1 MPYVT
6 VSDLCYKHVLIMQVI
21 TQSKPMKINFT
32 DQQIVDGLKDDYDL
46 NQLRLFQHQFFH
58 KFKGYIYKIAI
69 HRCLS
74 FPDSQEMA
82 TDITQQTFIN
92 AFRKIKDFD
101 LSREADQSRHEV
113 IIKAW
118 LGTIANNCFKKEYAK
133 RKDHVYL
140 DDLKSK
146 PEEGKFDL
154 FESLYGDEPIEVPN
168 EFRSKL
174 REAMKNLTEEQRH
187 VIEVYAGEG
196 CINSTQK
203 LSESAMQYLCKTFDT
218 SSDNI
223 RQIKK
228 RALDKIKKYC
238 FQTSK

>member
-1 MPYVT
+1 
-6 VSDLCYKHVLIMQVI
+6 MQVI

-32 DQQIVDGLKDDYDL
+32 DQQIVDGLKDDDDL
-46 NQLRLFQHQFFH
+46 KRLRLFQHQFFH
-58 KFKGYIYKIAI
+58 KYKGYIYKIAI
-69 HRCLS
+69 QRCLS
-74 FPDSQEMA
+74 FHDSQDMA
-82 TDITQQTFIN
+82 TDITQQAFIN

-101 LSREADQSRHEV
+101 LSKEKDQSKHEV

-118 LGTIANNCFKKEYAK
+118 LGTIANNCFNKEYAK
-133 RKDHVYL
+133 RKDQVYL

-146 PEEGKFDL
+146 PEEGEYDM

-174 REAMKNLTEEQRH
+174 REAMKCLTDIQRH
-187 VIEVYAGEG
+187 VIEVYANEG
-196 CINSTQK
+196 CIDDDSKK
-203 LSESAMQYLCKTFDT
+203 LSKEALNFLCKTHDT

-228 RALDKIKKYC
+228 RALDKIKKIC

>member
-1 MPYVT
+1 
-6 VSDLCYKHVLIMQVI
+6 MQVI
-21 TQSKPMKINFT
+21 TQAKPMKINLT
-32 DQQIVDGLKDDYDL
+32 VQQIVDGLKEDDDL
-46 NQLRLFQHQFFH
+46 KRLRLFQHQFFH

-74 FPDSQEMA
+74 FHDSQEMA

-101 LSREADQSRHEV
+101 LSKEPDQSKHEV

-118 LGTIANNCFKKEYAK
+118 LGTIANNCFNKEYTK
-133 RKDHVYL
+133 RKAQVYL

-146 PEEGKFDL
+146 PEVGEYDM
-154 FESLYGDEPIEVPN
+154 FESLYGDEPIEIPN

-174 REAMKNLTEEQRH
+174 RQAMMQLTDVQRH
-187 VIEVYAGEG
+187 VIEIYAGED
-196 CINSTQK
+196 CINSTKK
-203 LSESAMQYLCKTFDT
+203 LSPEKLNYLCKIFET

-223 RQIKK
+223 RQTKK
-228 RALDKIKKYC
+228 RALDKIKKIC
-238 FQTSK
+238 SQTNK

>member
-1 MPYVT
+1 
-6 VSDLCYKHVLIMQVI
+6 MQVI
-21 TQSKPMKINFT
+21 TQAKPMKINFT
-32 DQQIVDGLKDDYDL
+32 DQQIVDGFKDDDDL
-46 NQLRLFQHQFFH
+46 KKLRLFQHQFFH

-69 HRCLS
+69 QRCIS

-92 AFRKIKDFD
+92 AFTKIKDFD
-101 LSREADQSRHEV
+101 LSREPDNSKHEYL
-113 IIKAW
+113 IKAW
-118 LGTIANNCFKKEYAK
+118 LGTIANNCFNKEYAK

-140 DDLKSK
+140 DDLKSR
-146 PEEGKFDL
+146 PEEGEYDM
-154 FESLYGDEPIEVPN
+154 FENLYGDDPIEIPN
-168 EFRSKL
+168 QFRSIL
-174 REAMKNLTEEQRH
+174 REAMKGLTEIQRH

-196 CINSTQK
+196 CINDEKKK
-203 LSESAMQYLCKTFDT
+203 LSKEAMNILCKTHET